1 MQLTVLDDIETKQ
14 LILESKLRVC
24 GTESILIEQ
33 SAGRI
38 LSQEIRNFR
47 DSPPMDVSAMDGY
60 ACRFG
65 DLKQSSSTGASPGI
79 PLPVIGVATA
89 GAPRLVLGSGAA
101 IRIFTG
107 AVVPEGADIVIPRER
122 CNEQADWVSI
132 ELPVEQIKLGWNIR
146 RRGENARAGDIV
158 LEPGTLIDGPKMSS
172 LVSMSLDPAVL
183 VRKKVRI
190 KIINTGDELLRIG
203 EPIEPWQI
211 RDSNGPLL
219 ECMLRACPWVE
230 CSRMSVADDLDQ
242 IQSAI
247 SKSLESS
254 DAIILTG
261 GVSMGDTDHVPA
273 AVRNCGAEIVFHR
286 LAIRPGAPI
295 LGAVAPPGKLVLGLP
310 GNPVSVAV
318 TFRRFGLPMLG
329 RIAGSSQQPKRFPVE
344 LANPDD
350 KTLHLVWYRLVQ
362 MQADGRALLLPNQG
376 SGDLRTLGLSDGFIE
391 IPNQTESRGT
401 FRYYDWSHS

>member
-1 MQLTVLDDIETKQ
+1 
-14 LILESKLRVC
+14 
-24 GTESILIEQ
+24 
-33 SAGRI
+33 
-38 LSQEIRNFR
+38 
-47 DSPPMDVSAMDGY
+47 
-60 ACRFG
+60 
-65 DLKQSSSTGASPGI
+65 
-79 PLPVIGVATA
+79 
-89 GAPRLVLGSGAA
+89 
-101 IRIFTG
+101 
-107 AVVPEGADIVIPRER
+107 
-122 CNEQADWVSI
+122 
-132 ELPVEQIKLGWNIR
+132 
-146 RRGENARAGDIV
+146 
-158 LEPGTLIDGPKMSS
+158 
-172 LVSMSLDPAVL
+172 
-183 VRKKVRI
+183 
-190 KIINTGDELLRIG
+190 
-203 EPIEPWQI
+203 
-211 RDSNGPLL
+211 
-219 ECMLRACPWVE
+219 
-230 CSRMSVADDLDQ
+230 
-242 IQSAI
+242 
-247 SKSLESS
+247 
-254 DAIILTG
+254 
-261 GVSMGDTDHVPA
+261 MGDTDHVPA